1 MISRKIILGLALLC
15 AASLSAQT
23 IDDALRY
30 SFIFPEGTARFLGS
44 AGGISP
50 IGIDH
55 TVAMTNPAGLGWARR
70 NSASLTFGTQTTD
83 LQSTLLNDPDNEP
96 RVTNQTQFNI
106 PAFGVV
112 FAGQTRSLNWPTVNF
127 AVTFNRLADYNE
139 VIEFRGRSP
148 NSLVQSFADDANNG
162 FFNDFRNEL
171 ASATGA
177 LLRDDL
183 GFFTDF
189 ESNPDGQI
197 LRAGTVTRSGSLSE
211 LGLSVAGS
219 FKDAVMWG
227 LTLGIPFSNYEETRD
242 YQEDDEFNQI
252 LAFEDLAFQEEL
264 SVDGAGINFKLG
276 VIIRP
281 TQALRISLAAHT
293 PTFWTFNEQYET
305 SFTYFF
311 TEPDTGEAGGGTALS
326 PLGDFR
332 YNLRTPWRFL
342 GGLGVV
348 IGRKG
353 FLGFELDYSQFQG
366 NEFSFEDFT
375 VEATDLNLG
384 VENSFT
390 SSLGLRLGGSL
401 NLNPFQV
408 SLGAGARQ
416 SAIVDDDELYYS
428 FGLGVGYRIGD
439 FFADLGY
446 QYRTRLDFFQP
457 YPDEFTPQ
465 IVELDYREHNVAL
478 TFGVQF

>member
-1 MISRKIILGLALLC
+1 M
-15 AASLSAQT
+15 
-23 IDDALRY
+23 
-30 SFIFPEGTARFLGS
+30 
-44 AGGISP
+44 
-50 IGIDH
+50 
-55 TVAMTNPAGLGWARR
+55 
-70 NSASLTFGTQTTD
+70 
-83 LQSTLLNDPDNEP
+83 
-96 RVTNQTQFNI
+96 
-106 PAFGVV
+106 
-112 FAGQTRSLNWPTVNF
+112 
-127 AVTFNRLADYNE
+127 
-139 VIEFRGRSP
+139 
-148 NSLVQSFADDANNG
+148 
-162 FFNDFRNEL
+162 

-264 SVDGAGINFKLG
+264 SVDGAGINCKLVG
-276 VIIRP
+276 IIRP
-281 TQALRISLAAHT
+281 TQALRFSLAAHT

-332 YNLRTPWRFL
+332 YNLRTPWRLL

-366 NEFSFEDFT
+366 NEFRFEDFT

-428 FGLGVGYRIGD
+428 FGLGLGYRIGD